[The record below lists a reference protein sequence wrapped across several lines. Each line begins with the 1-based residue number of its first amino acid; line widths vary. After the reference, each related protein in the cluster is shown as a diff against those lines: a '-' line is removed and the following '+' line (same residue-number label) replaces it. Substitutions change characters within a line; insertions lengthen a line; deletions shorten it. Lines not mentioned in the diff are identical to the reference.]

1 MVSKYGDFFL
11 KINSFVQLFQ
21 LVSLYFITL
30 QQLVVKDFMIF
41 FTSTGFIITI
51 VKVCD
56 DLLRVL
62 TGSLQNFAFSEILL
76 YPCSLVELNEFYC
89 KYITQNIMVCKSF
102 LRWLLPSWCM
112 NQQTEQS
119 LSVQT
124 CIYISLSE
132 SLKLFVWKY

>member
-21 LVSLYFITL
+21 LVSLCFITL

-62 TGSLQNFAFSEILL
+62 TGSLQNFAFSEIHWANL
-76 YPCSLVELNEFYC
+76 
-89 KYITQNIMVCKSF
+89 
-102 LRWLLPSWCM
+102 M
-112 NQQTEQS
+112 NFT
-119 LSVQT
+119 VNT
-124 CIYISLSE
+124 
-132 SLKLFVWKY
+132 